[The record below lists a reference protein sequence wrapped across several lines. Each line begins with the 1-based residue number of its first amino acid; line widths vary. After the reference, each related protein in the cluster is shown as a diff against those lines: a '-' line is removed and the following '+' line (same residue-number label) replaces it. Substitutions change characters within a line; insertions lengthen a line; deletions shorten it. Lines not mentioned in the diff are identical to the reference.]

1 MKKIALS
8 ISFIL
13 IAQLGF
19 AQQHSLDWNS
29 MKPDKRKEVIQ
40 NMKPQER
47 LSLLKEFREK
57 MIISELKVSP
67 DAEAAFKNV
76 YSEYQNT
83 QNDIKSKFKS
93 NEDYDNMSDDQATQ
107 QLNHSFDVGQELLD
121 NRKNF
126 VPKFMKVISP
136 QQVLK
141 MYQTEGKMRSKILDR
156 KQDGTS
162 NSRTKRTR
170 P

>member
-29 MKPDKRKEVIQ
+29 MKPEKRKEVIQ
-40 NMKPQER
+40 KMKPQER

-162 NSRTKRTR
+162 NSRTKSTR